1 MSFRE
6 TTYRPKVGEIH
17 VKDSILYSQK
27 PVVVRHLRRQ
37 LWPIMEETMDTIAK
51 GVATGAKML
60 QNMMRPNLIVTGDP
74 RVVRRI
80 VPAKAVQIKN
90 VYMPQALP
98 AVMAPQALHK
108 RQVKPYQ
115 APTTPTVTTA
125 KPPATK
131 PTKPSS
137 SKPVKAAF
145 KMPKPTTIVVGEK
158 PVNTISDDYV
168 LRYSGHDPSY
178 TIRTNTKKTNPF
190 ADMGVTGYK
199 HFEATV
205 LRELEE
211 KEERKVEASMFI
223 PDGAD
228 VENSE
233 EWQPMMSISSTIKPS
248 EMSPLHTNTSGQ
260 DIKPVHED
268 VQETKGVI
276 DAVVPPSPKTAR
288 YMARKPF
295 KPTVVATVAPTST
308 TEKSVSQKTTTVNP
322 NLLDVPNYPDFFIQ
336 QNRHLTPAR
345 STVTTRQPIPITTS
359 PITTTTTASSRQAKA
374 MRTTTPPPKT
384 DDLNSALDFGRYR
397 AHYQHIGA
405 VSPTQA
411 RTTVSSTADMEA
423 SQSKPT
429 ARVVSMLVPTA
440 TRQPRVS
447 NRTVQRATA
456 FKATKATIPDPAEA
470 PYDASDE
477 TVSSGPVEKPT
488 VGAMSRGKVKFG
500 DRLES

>member
-1 MSFRE
+1 MNIRE
-6 TTYRPKVGEIH
+6 TTYRPKVGEIL

-27 PVVVRHLRRQ
+27 PVTVRHLRRQ
-37 LWPIMEETMDTIAK
+37 LWPIMEDTMDTIAK

-60 QNMMRPNLIVTGDP
+60 QHMMRPNLIVTGEP

-80 VPAKAVQIKN
+80 VPAKTVHIKN
-90 VYMPQALP
+90 VYMPQPLP

-108 RQVKPYQ
+108 RQVRPPQ
-115 APTTPTVTTA
+115 ALSAPTTTA
-125 KPPATK
+125 KTPAA
-131 PTKPSS
+131 
-137 SKPVKAAF
+137 KPVKAAF

-158 PVNTISDDYV
+158 PINTISDDYV

-190 ADMGVTGYK
+190 ADMGVTGYR

-211 KEERKVEASMFI
+211 KEERKVEASMFL
-223 PDGAD
+223 PEGVDAD
-228 VENSE
+228 NSE
-233 EWQPMMSISSTIKPS
+233 EWQPMLSISSTIKPREVS
-248 EMSPLHTNTSGQ
+248 LLHTNTSGQ

-268 VQETKGVI
+268 VQETKGVLGAI
-276 DAVVPPSPKTAR
+276 VPPSPKTAR

-295 KPTVVATVAPTST
+295 KPSVVATVAPTVAST
-308 TEKSVSQKTTTVNP
+308 KTADKPASHPTTTVNP

-345 STVTTRQPIPITTS
+345 NAPSAKATMTPTSTTTMASAGRPSKSMRT
-359 PITTTTTASSRQAKA
+359 ITTTPLPPSKA
-374 MRTTTPPPKT
+374 

-397 AHYQHIGA
+397 AHFQHIGVA
-405 VSPTQA
+405 APSSAQA
-411 RTTVSSTADMEA
+411 RPTANAADMEA

-440 TRQPRVS
+440 TRQTRIN
-447 NRTVQRATA
+447 NRTVPRAVTTDA
-456 FKATKATIPDPAEA
+456 SSAEA

-477 TVSSGPVEKPT
+477 YPSVADKQTASSV
-488 VGAMSRGKVKFG
+488 SRGSVKFG
-500 DRLES
+500 DRLQS